1 MATPPATLL
10 IVLLFAPTPGVR
22 SEFYFLFGET
32 SLVHSHEFGITN
44 ILRNRSQLC
53 NGPTPS
59 SLQPRNFFSCFLHD
73 PSRPK
78 TQPFCTAIG
87 AFKFSVFGRTSFVTE
102 RNPRLFYV
110 SSATSTSLA
119 TTQCYIPNTDVCNC
133 VAAGCDGNNNP
144 TGCPT
149 CAFTPGKRR
158 RRALPDDVDLVDQVD
173 DATDYKDSFQRWEV
187 IQMYN

>member
-10 IVLLFAPTPGVR
+10 IVLLFAPTPGV
-22 SEFYFLFGET
+22 
-32 SLVHSHEFGITN
+32 
-44 ILRNRSQLC
+44 
-53 NGPTPS
+53 
-59 SLQPRNFFSCFLHD
+59 
-73 PSRPK
+73 
-78 TQPFCTAIG
+78 
-87 AFKFSVFGRTSFVTE
+87 RTSFVTE

-133 VAAGCDGNNNP
+133 DTAAGAAAPDCDGNNNP

-173 DATDYKDSFQRWEV
+173 DATD
-187 IQMYN
+187 